1 MTMLQLNLSGSDER
15 DVNRWNILMNGG
27 SGDGGSWGEGVGAT
41 KLNWLMY
48 IMEMCVHVCEF
59 ASPWSGSRLNNQI
72 FDLGLEGRFNP
83 RNGEK
88 VFSQVAFMQ
97 FRLLEQFYRNV
108 SLQFQHRGQD

>member
-1 MTMLQLNLSGSDER
+1 MNVMWTDEIYIDEWWKVR
-15 DVNRWNILMNGG
+15 RWVV
-27 SGDGGSWGEGVGAT
+27 GEGAGAP
-41 KLNWLMY
+41 KLNWWMY

-97 FRLLEQFYRNV
+97 FLLLEQFYRNE
-108 SLQFQHRGQD
+108 SLQFPQRGQD